1 MVCWKWSTIKS
12 LIWSSNVTFWKLCP
26 SLFLLCSLL
35 CGYEFLSGKHI
46 FIIFNAAN
54 SVFFCF
60 LSIVSFECGA
70 TLKMWQGYFDGNCT
84 IFIGYKMQDI
94 FVSFRAMIVH
104 YVVIIHIIFFFF
116 NTNMNLSCRCIAF
129 FRFFIRRFVAT
140 SSSFLLRTSLDLM

>member
-1 MVCWKWSTIKS
+1 MWLFENCVHHYFCFAVCFVAMNFFQVSIS
-12 LIWSSNVTFWKLCP
+12 LSFSMLQTVFSFVFFQL
-26 SLFLLCSLL
+26 SLL
-35 CGYEFLSGKHI
+35 NVH
-46 FIIFNAAN
+46 
-54 SVFFCF
+54 
-60 LSIVSFECGA
+60 GA
-70 TLKMWQGYFDGNCT
+70 TLKTWQGYFDGNCT

-104 YVVIIHIIFFFF
+104 YVVIIHIIIFFF

>member
-1 MVCWKWSTIKS
+1 MVCWEWSTIKS
-12 LIWSSNVTFWKLCP
+12 LIWALW
-26 SLFLLCSLL
+26 LFENCVHHYFCFAVCFVAMNFFQVSI
-35 CGYEFLSGKHI
+35 S
-46 FIIFNAAN
+46 FIICNAAN
-54 SVFFCF
+54 NVFCCF
-60 LSIVSFECGA
+60 LSIVSFECAA
-70 TLKMWQGYFDGNCT
+70 TLKTWQGYFDGNCT

-104 YVVIIHIIFFFF
+104 YLVIIHIIIIFF